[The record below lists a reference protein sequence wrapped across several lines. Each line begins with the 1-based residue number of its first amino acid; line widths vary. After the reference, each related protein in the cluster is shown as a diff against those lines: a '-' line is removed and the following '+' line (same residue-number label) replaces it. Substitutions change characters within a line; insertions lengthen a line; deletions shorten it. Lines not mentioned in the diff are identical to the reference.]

1 MFGGV
6 QKFRREV
13 VDKQNPAR
21 YNMPC
26 GSVEAFGLA
35 GRGQCGSSSVVEH
48 HLAKVGVA
56 GPSPVF
62 RSMTFT
68 PAYESVRSFF
78 LWAYSSVG

>member
-1 MFGGV
+1 
-6 QKFRREV
+6 
-13 VDKQNPAR
+13 
-21 YNMPC
+21 MPC

-62 RSMTFT
+62 RSMIFT
-68 PAYESVRSFF
+68 RMRKCAVFIF
-78 LWAYSSVG
+78 LGVLARWCLMQNDAEYAAG